1 MSSRANGLHPTSAT
15 DSTVMELAAGA
26 TSALASAR
34 AHAVR
39 TVPCIFTA
47 PRSIARGPRAMRA
60 RAARAAGG
68 AAGATYIYS
77 K

>member
-1 MSSRANGLHPTSAT
+1 
-15 DSTVMELAAGA
+15 MELAAGA

-47 PRSIARGPRAMRA
+47 LRSIARGPRAMRTVRA
-60 RAARAAGG
+60 RAPRAAGG
-68 AAGATYIYS
+68 RAGGARYLYILQVV
-77 K
+77 